1 LYFSTQ
7 LQKFYLPDVLDPE
20 IMCTSPVEEAKDPLN
35 DAVLQKFLMQPSEDN
50 EVITIAIL
58 FPPRNY
64 SMKI

>member
-1 LYFSTQ
+1 
-7 LQKFYLPDVLDPE
+7 LPDVLDPE